1 MNTFGLQRS
10 SFEQLAS
17 PFISK
22 KQERPYEFLRLL
34 ARMVLQRF
42 KQRDDSR
49 ESNGTITRSKLVKP
63 KRFGRIIHF
72 VPIEFGVLPGSFPT
86 RGIPR

>member
-1 MNTFGLQRS
+1 
-10 SFEQLAS
+10 
-17 PFISK
+17 
-22 KQERPYEFLRLL
+22 
-34 ARMVLQRF
+34 MVLQRF